1 SRNKEIRQAIT
12 EWIVVDNLPINVIQG
27 KGYRKMMTIIDP
39 VFPIPSNKRIKKEIH
54 IGYTN
59 SIEELKMLL

>member
-1 SRNKEIRQAIT
+1 
-12 EWIVVDNLPINVIQG
+12 G
-27 KGYRKMMTIIDP
+27 KCYRKMMTIIDP